1 MNNLNESIQNSDNKA
16 TKKDKNVFFKA
27 YSLSNYNLD
36 FLAFLERYLPKK
48 VYSVLKFLGLDLVL
62 LKYAVLILLIVV
74 FASPLFVSVPI
85 NQEEKAISIFLFS
98 IGILCA
104 VLVLYT
110 LVYVKV
116 KVNND
121 SIELKGQK
129 YQFSDMDIV
138 FCENIFNRHIEIFLE
153 NDAREPSIKLY
164 LDEDQMDFVEEFY
177 LAYFFFFF
185 KDKKIRYKQ
194 SQSNLKNKF

>member
-1 MNNLNESIQNSDNKA
+1 MNNLNESIQNSDNEA

-74 FASPLFVSVPI
+74 FASPLFVSMPI

-177 LAYFFFFF
+177 LAYFCEKN